1 MNPSNSPAERI
12 RPWWI
17 DPVTNG
23 HMAAPQPA
31 LRCTA
36 HRTTPAGPASTAV
49 PTNETSS
56 DPTRSRQHLP
66 ATGTVGHHAS
76 IFADQR
82 RRLRHLRWPVR
93 ALEGADRGIVE
104 PRAERHRE
112 PPRVDDRE
120 QRVEMPRQQPARQH
134 GERALAERAE
144 ESSDL
149 DGHDAGGARPVPPR
163 EYRAAF
169 SYAVA
174 VEEPPPSRRH
184 RTAAHAARW
193 PDCLDRGRLDADR
206 WLTVREID
214 KVHPLD
220 SQNPSTRRG
229 LRAARP
235 GPPPRPFQAAGMAMP
250 RSPATAPSRPAPP

>member
-1 MNPSNSPAERI
+1 MVD
-12 RPWWI
+12 RPR
-17 DPVTNG
+17 DQRSHG
-23 HMAAPQPA
+23 
-31 LRCTA
+31 R
-36 HRTTPAGPASTAV
+36 TPAGAAMHCAPHDTGRTRLHGGPDERDEQRPDALPPA
-49 PTNETSS
+49 
-56 DPTRSRQHLP
+56 P
-66 ATGTVGHHAS
+66 AGDGHCRPPCL
-76 IFADQR
+76 D
-82 RRLRHLRWPVR
+82 LRGPAAEAAPPSVAGPVVLQAGRKPSVR